1 MDHEHQQAAA
11 AAKKRKQRQ
20 RKLPN
25 DHLEEQLND
34 TVARAIARADPEVRR
49 AEQQY
54 DTAARATA
62 RADPEVRQAEQ
73 QRDTAARATARQL
86 TQARNDKKFF
96 PLSLSVDEITRQ
108 YKFDQPCGL
117 WNKPC
122 VHGCGY
128 IHFSAATHGTLAR
141 CCAGG
146 LLSSISVLVPT
157 SNLLF
162 RL

>member
-54 DTAARATA
+54 DTALAKGHKISNNTGC
-62 RADPEVRQAEQ
+62 DPESSPAE
-73 QRDTAARATARQL
+73 
-86 TQARNDKKFF
+86 
-96 PLSLSVDEITRQ
+96 
-108 YKFDQPCGL
+108 
-117 WNKPC
+117 
-122 VHGCGY
+122 
-128 IHFSAATHGTLAR
+128 
-141 CCAGG
+141 
-146 LLSSISVLVPT
+146 
-157 SNLLF
+157 
-162 RL
+162 

>member
-1 MDHEHQQAAA
+1 MDYEHQQAAA

-25 DHLEEQLND
+25 DHLEEQLHN
-34 TVARAIARADPEVRR
+34 TVARSIARADPEVRQ
-49 AEQQY
+49 AEQQH
-54 DTAARATA
+54 DTAARAIA

-73 QRDTAARATARQL
+73 QRDTAARAISREQL
-86 TQARNDKKFF
+86 NQARKHEKLF
-96 PLSLSVDEITRQ
+96 PLALLVDEITGQ

-128 IHFSAATHGTLAR
+128 IHFPAAITGTLA
-141 CCAGG
+141 
-146 LLSSISVLVPT
+146 
-157 SNLLF
+157 
-162 RL
+162 